1 MEEKLLESE
10 QNYRYMFA
18 NNPQPMWIFDI
29 ETLAFLEVNQAAV
42 DHYGYT
48 REEFLSMTL
57 RDIRPA
63 DDIPVLLDNLKISGR
78 VINPGTEWKHIR
90 KNGEVIIVN
99 TISHSMIFNDRD
111 ARHVLIEDITERKQA
126 EKALK
131 ESEAILNEAQ
141 KITKI
146 GSWDYD
152 LINNKQKWSKNCFE
166 IYGLKPYEIEPTF
179 EYFKSRVHPDDLHK
193 IDEGFETMFNN
204 QLPSHTEMRII
215 FPDGIIKWF
224 QNNMI
229 PIIQN
234 NKIIALRGINQ
245 DITERKQAEQEINL
259 KNKELQKLNAEK
271 DKFFSII
278 AHDLRSPLGGL
289 MKLTE
294 MMADEDQYFSPDQLK
309 EIILDLSHSARNIF
323 NLLENLLE
331 WSQMQR
337 GLTVLH
343 PQRLGLKELVIGCTE
358 IVIESADAKA
368 IELAVDIPAEL
379 EVIVDTNMFQSV
391 IRNLVSNAIK
401 FTQKGGKV
409 TISARTCEDN
419 TTIIAVKD
427 NGIGMGNEILDNL
440 FRIDAKSSHKGTEG
454 EPGTGLGLL
463 LCKDFIEK
471 HSGKIWA
478 ESEVGKGS
486 VFYFTLPYDDE
497 PEVKTAGKNV
507 VAEVVKG
514 NRVKNLKILI
524 VEDDNISEK
533 LIEIAVISYSKEI
546 LKVRTGVEAVEACRN
561 HPDIDLVLMDI
572 QLPVMD
578 GYEATRQIRKFNK
591 KVIIIAQTAYVLS
604 GDRLTALQAGCDDFI
619 SKPIN
624 RILLNALINKCFKKK
639 AID

>member
-1 MEEKLLESE
+1 
-10 QNYRYMFA
+10 
-18 NNPQPMWIFDI
+18 
-29 ETLAFLEVNQAAV
+29 
-42 DHYGYT
+42 
-48 REEFLSMTL
+48 
-57 RDIRPA
+57 
-63 DDIPVLLDNLKISGR
+63 
-78 VINPGTEWKHIR
+78 
-90 KNGEVIIVN
+90 
-99 TISHSMIFNDRD
+99 
-111 ARHVLIEDITERKQA
+111 
-126 EKALK
+126 
-131 ESEAILNEAQ
+131 
-141 KITKI
+141 
-146 GSWDYD
+146 
-152 LINNKQKWSKNCFE
+152 
-166 IYGLKPYEIEPTF
+166 
-179 EYFKSRVHPDDLHK
+179 
-193 IDEGFETMFNN
+193 
-204 QLPSHTEMRII
+204 
-215 FPDGIIKWF
+215 
-224 QNNMI
+224 
-229 PIIQN
+229 
-234 NKIIALRGINQ
+234 
-245 DITERKQAEQEINL
+245 
-259 KNKELQKLNAEK
+259 
-271 DKFFSII
+271 
-278 AHDLRSPLGGL
+278 
-289 MKLTE
+289 
-294 MMADEDQYFSPDQLK
+294 
-309 EIILDLSHSARNIF
+309 
-323 NLLENLLE
+323 
-331 WSQMQR
+331 MQR

-368 IELAVDIPAEL
+368 IELTVEIPAEL
-379 EVIVDTNMFQSV
+379 EVFVDTNMFQSV

-440 FRIDAKSSHKGTEG
+440 FSIDAKSSHKGTEG

-478 ESEVGKGS
+478 ESEAGKGS
-486 VFYFTLPYDDE
+486 VFYFTVPCDDE
-497 PEVKTAGKNV
+497 PEVKKTAAKNV
-507 VAEVVKG
+507 VAKVVKG

-591 KVIIIAQTAYVLS
+591 KVIIIAQTAYVLTC
-604 GDRLTALQAGCDDFI
+604 DRLTALQAGCDDFI